1 MGDDDA
7 TPRELCEL
15 AGDVARRAGRLLMD
29 NLPLGRFAG
38 PVEEKHAREL
48 VSRVDRDSEALIAA
62 AVADAFP
69 GHAFLGEEGG
79 LRGPSDAR
87 FRWIVD
93 PLDGTTNFLHGHPFF
108 AVSIGVWDADEGRAV
123 AGVVFAPYF
132 AELYA
137 AARGLGAF
145 LNTPAIPL
153 RVAAVSALDD
163 AMVATGFPYDAAR
176 WPNDANFVRVQKAVR
191 AVRRCGSAAIDLAFV
206 AAGRYDGFWELGL
219 KPHDVAAGSV
229 LVEEAG
235 GRIGDFAGG
244 GNWLEGG
251 NVLAAAPA
259 LFDPLRAL
267 LDPAPEPAKS
277 AARHKLA

>member
-1 MGDDDA
+1 
-7 TPRELCEL
+7 
-15 AGDVARRAGRLLMD
+15 MD

-38 PVEEKHAREL
+38 AVEEKQAREL
-48 VSRVDRDSEALIAA
+48 VSRVDRESEAFI
-62 AVADAFP
+62 ADAIADAYP
-69 GHAFLGEEGG
+69 DHAFLGEEGG
-79 LRGPSDAR
+79 ARGPADAR
-87 FRWIVD
+87 YRWIVD
-93 PLDGTTNFLHGHPFF
+93 PLDGTTNYLHGHPFF
-108 AVSIGVWDADEGRAV
+108 AVSIGVWDAAEGRAV

-132 AELYA
+132 AEMYA

-153 RVAAVSALDD
+153 RVAAAGPLDD
-163 AMVATGFPYDAAR
+163 AMVATGFPYDAGR
-176 WPNDANFVRVQKAVR
+176 WANDANFIRVQNAVR

-244 GNWLEGG
+244 SGWLDGG
-251 NVLAAAPA
+251 NIVAATPA

-267 LDPAPEPAKS
+267 LDPLP
-277 AARHKLA
+277 